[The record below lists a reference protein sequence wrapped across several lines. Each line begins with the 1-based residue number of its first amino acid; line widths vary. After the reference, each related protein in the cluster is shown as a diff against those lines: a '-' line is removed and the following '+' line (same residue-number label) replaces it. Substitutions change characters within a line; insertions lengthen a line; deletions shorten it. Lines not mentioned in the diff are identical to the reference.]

1 MIEKNTHS
9 LQKITLLSISLLLI
23 GSVVYNFKQFKSS
36 NEILKIVE
44 VSPKE
49 KLIIINQLE
58 SLKVSYTNAI
68 EEKTSISNQ
77 LIVEKNK
84 ADELINKLKLAN
96 DDKLQLLEYKK
107 LYLQLSEKMKV
118 LLKEV
123 AELKNQNTS
132 LTVERDDVQKKLE
145 IAVNANDELSIK
157 NDELNKT
164 VVKASKLVLT
174 NLKAMAFKVSSQ
186 GKQTETDRA
195 KKANIIKINFSIT
208 ENSVVKSGDK
218 VFFIQIMDS
227 KSDVLGD
234 KKIIN
239 YKNSNLTYTASKI
252 INYKN
257 ETVATFLDVPVD
269 KLNSGTYFVNVFFR
283 GDLISKTSIDLN

>member
-1 MIEKNTHS
+1 MDNKTTNS
-9 LQKITLLSISLLLI
+9 FQKIALLLISLLFV
-23 GSVVYNFKQFKSS
+23 GSVAYNYKQSES
-36 NEILKIVE
+36 NKEILKIVA
-44 VSPKE
+44 VTPKE
-49 KLIIINQLE
+49 KLKIIDQLE

-77 LIVEKNK
+77 LIIEKNK
-84 ADELINKLKLAN
+84 ADDLIEKLKVTTN
-96 DDKLQLLEYKK
+96 DNLQLLEYKK
-107 LYLQLSEKMKV
+107 LFLQLNEKMKV

-123 AELKNQNTS
+123 AELKNQNSS

-145 IAVNANDELSIK
+145 IAVNENDQLSLK

-164 VVKASKLVLT
+164 VVKASKLIIT
-174 NLKAMAFKVSSQ
+174 DLKASAFKVSSQ
-186 GKQTETDRA
+186 GKQTETNKA
-195 KKANIIKINFSIT
+195 KRVNVIKINFSLT
-208 ENSVVKSGDK
+208 ENNVVKSGDK

-239 YKNSNLTYTASKI
+239 YRNSNLAYTASKI

-257 ETVATFLDVPVD
+257 ETVTTFLDVPVD
-269 KLNSGTYFVNVFFR
+269 KLNSGTYFVNLFYR

>member
-23 GSVVYNFKQFKSS
+23 GSLVYNFKQFKSS

-49 KLIIINQLE
+49 KLKIINQLE

-107 LYLQLSEKMKV
+107 LYIQLSEKMKV

-132 LTVERDDVQKKLE
+132 LTVERDDVQKKLYYKFFL
-145 IAVNANDELSIK
+145 I
-157 NDELNKT
+157 
-164 VVKASKLVLT
+164 VV
-174 NLKAMAFKVSSQ
+174 
-186 GKQTETDRA
+186 D
-195 KKANIIKINFSIT
+195 
-208 ENSVVKSGDK
+208 
-218 VFFIQIMDS
+218 
-227 KSDVLGD
+227 
-234 KKIIN
+234 
-239 YKNSNLTYTASKI
+239 
-252 INYKN
+252 
-257 ETVATFLDVPVD
+257 
-269 KLNSGTYFVNVFFR
+269 
-283 GDLISKTSIDLN
+283 